1 MRKYS
6 LSVRAAAPAA
16 EETKLTIEDLGLN
29 AEMKAAQDERKA
41 AQEAVQA
48 AQEKEKAAQAAHRGG
63 GKSGVSRR
71 DRSAGS
77 VADGCGNAGSAAC
90 HRVFGTRRRSDQ
102 RGGILSGR
110 F

>member
-6 LSVRAAAPAA
+6 LSVRAAALLCAVCLLLTGCGQVASPDDSGDSGAPAPTAEPAA

-63 GKSGVSRR
+63 RKKRRVSPR
-71 DRSAGS
+71 
-77 VADGCGNAGSAAC
+77 
-90 HRVFGTRRRSDQ
+90 
-102 RGGILSGR
+102 
-110 F
+110 